1 MKNLSLLSELLESS
15 STACELFIKSEI
27 ALNDGE
33 IEICQKFSKEG
44 QQLLKTLISDTFI
57 EFNEFY
63 GLDVQECLDYDYPN
77 NMELI
82 KFLTILSKF
91 IGGLIGS
98 DDEKIE
104 IMYAKNVIKSINTV
118 KEIYI
123 ALYEN

>member
-82 KFLTILSKF
+82 KSLTILSKF

>member
-82 KFLTILSKF
+82 KSLSILSKF

>member
-63 GLDVQECLDYDYPN
+63 DLDVQECLDYDYPN

-82 KFLTILSKF
+82 KSLTIFSKF